1 MSIYILKKSDY
12 EITAIYYSLG
22 NICIKKIEKG
32 MWGKEEI
39 VASGVKPEFS
49 VFEYN
54 YNYMVIYQK
63 KNGSMYLCE
72 NGKEE
77 VKILKV
83 WEMKRMTLLLMRK
96 SGTIRWS

>member
-54 YNYMVIYQK
+54 YNYMVIYQRKMAVCIFVKMAK
-63 KNGSMYLCE
+63 KKLNT
-72 NGKEE
+72 GKFG
-77 VKILKV
+77 
-83 WEMKRMTLLLMRK
+83 R
-96 SGTIRWS
+96 